1 MTNPAEKIVT
11 FKMKYQNKIPKRMEQ
26 KKRQISLSFDTSQ
39 VTSMSNMFLNCKNL
53 EGLDLSNFNTSHVTD
68 MSNMFSN

>member
-26 KKRQISLSFDTSQ
+26 KKRQISLSFVQDNYFDTKNFDNRKEIMI
-39 VTSMSNMFLNCKNL
+39 SM
-53 EGLDLSNFNTSHVTD
+53 NFNRKFTEEL
-68 MSNMFSN
+68 N

>member
-26 KKRQISLSFDTSQ
+26 KKRQISLSFVQDNYFDTKNFDNRKEI
-39 VTSMSNMFLNCKNL
+39 VISMNLNRKFTEELN
-53 EGLDLSNFNTSHVTD
+53 
-68 MSNMFSN
+68 

>member
-26 KKRQISLSFDTSQ
+26 KKRQISLSFVQDNYFDTKNFDNRKEI
-39 VTSMSNMFLNCKNL
+39 VISMNLNWKFTEELN
-53 EGLDLSNFNTSHVTD
+53 
-68 MSNMFSN
+68 

>member
-26 KKRQISLSFDTSQ
+26 KKRQISLSFVQDNYFDTKNFDNRIEI
-39 VTSMSNMFLNCKNL
+39 VISM
-53 EGLDLSNFNTSHVTD
+53 NFNRKFTEEL
-68 MSNMFSN
+68 N

>member
-26 KKRQISLSFDTSQ
+26 KKRQISLSFVQDNYFDT
-39 VTSMSNMFLNCKNL
+39 KNFDNRK
-53 EGLDLSNFNTSHVTD
+53 EIVITMNFNRKFTEEL
-68 MSNMFSN
+68 N

>member
-26 KKRQISLSFDTSQ
+26 KKRQISLSFVQENYFDTKNFDNRKEI
-39 VTSMSNMFLNCKNL
+39 VISMNLNRKFTEELN
-53 EGLDLSNFNTSHVTD
+53 
-68 MSNMFSN
+68 

>member
-26 KKRQISLSFDTSQ
+26 KKRQISLSFVQDNYFDTKNFDNRKEI
-39 VTSMSNMFLNCKNL
+39 VISM
-53 EGLDLSNFNTSHVTD
+53 NFNRKFTEEL
-68 MSNMFSN
+68 N

>member
-26 KKRQISLSFDTSQ
+26 KKLQISLSFVQDNYFDTKNFDNRKEI
-39 VTSMSNMFLNCKNL
+39 VISM
-53 EGLDLSNFNTSHVTD
+53 NFNRKFTEEL
-68 MSNMFSN
+68 N

>member
-26 KKRQISLSFDTSQ
+26 KKRQISLSFVQDNYFDTKNFDNRKEI
-39 VTSMSNMFLNCKNL
+39 VISM
-53 EGLDLSNFNTSHVTD
+53 NFNLKFTEEL
-68 MSNMFSN
+68 N